1 MKATDSSHDCDF
13 LYQRLRQQE
22 ETIAQLVDII
32 GATNRRVHEL
42 YQRQLGVEHQ
52 FIREHR
58 SPFTASS

>member
-1 MKATDSSHDCDF
+1 MKSTFSCHDCDF

-42 YQRQLGVEHQ
+42 NQRQLGVEHQ
-52 FIREHR
+52 FIREQR
-58 SPFTASS
+58 PAFTTSS

>member
-1 MKATDSSHDCDF
+1 MKSTDSCHDCDF

-52 FIREHR
+52 FN
-58 SPFTASS
+58 